1 MIPGPEQSLNLSE
14 IRVRARGWS
23 EVYRLP
29 FRNRVWR
36 GQAGDAQGAGVGSS
50 LDFQDHRSY
59 VPGDDP
65 RHINWQ
71 AYARTGQYTMK
82 LFREEVRP
90 MVDLLFDVSE
100 SMFYIPEKAQRAV
113 ELFYLVVEASWRSG
127 AALRTHLIWG
137 DRCRSLTDDLLLGDA
152 WLGERE
158 GLRPEDPAAAPRL
171 SRAPL
176 RANALRVF
184 VSDLLYAGSPDPL
197 MAAFAARRGRP
208 VVLAPWRREE
218 ADPDWSGNYEFI
230 DAERGSRHP
239 HRVEPALLRKYRQAY
254 ARHFDMWKEFALK
267 HGIPLARV
275 AAQGGFRE
283 ALEAEAA
290 RIGAVERWM

>member
-1 MIPGPEQSLNLSE
+1 VSALAEHSLNLSE
-14 IRVRARGWS
+14 IRIRARGWS

-71 AYARTGQYTMK
+71 AYARTGHYSMK

-100 SMFYIPEKAQRAV
+100 SMFVTADKAERAV
-113 ELFYLVVEASWRSG
+113 ELFCLGLEASWRSG
-127 AALRTHLIWG
+127 AALRAHLVWG
-137 DRCRSLTDDLLLGDA
+137 DKCRSLTEDLLLGDA
-152 WLGERE
+152 WMEERE
-158 GLRPEDPAAAPRL
+158 GLRPEDPAAPPRV
-171 SRAPL
+171 SRVPL
-176 RANALRVF
+176 RANALRIL
-184 VSDLLYAGSPDPL
+184 VSDLLFAGSPEPL
-197 MAAFAARRGRP
+197 LAAFAARRGRSI
-208 VVLAPWRREE
+208 VFVPWCREE
-218 ADPDWSGNYEFI
+218 SEPDWSGNYEFI
-230 DAERGSRHP
+230 DAERRSRHP

-254 ARHFDMWKEFALK
+254 SRHFQMWKEVAVK
-267 HGIPLARV
+267 HGVLLARV
-275 AAQGGFRE
+275 AAEGRFRQ
-283 ALEAEAA
+283 AIEAEAA
-290 RIGAVERWM
+290 VLGAVERWM